1 MAHSTQGHGAS
12 SFYCSS
18 DSENKSLAGITGVVP
33 FFRFLPD
40 TRGELLFRSDAQ
52 FRQHIRLTN
61 QVAFS
66 LRKLPQRILVSRG
79 SCLQRIPNLFESLG
93 KSYQFLIKHR
103 SSLDDVLNIFHL
115 ILPLP

>member
-18 DSENKSLAGITGVVP
+18 GSENKSLAGVTGVIP
-33 FFRFLPD
+33 FRLPAGYARR
-40 TRGELLFRSDAQ
+40 TSFRSDAQ

-66 LRKLPQRILVSRG
+66 LRKLPQRILVSRR
-79 SCLQRIPNLFESLG
+79 SCLQRISNLFESLG

-103 SSLDDVLNIFHL
+103 SSLDDVLNIFT
-115 ILPLP
+115 